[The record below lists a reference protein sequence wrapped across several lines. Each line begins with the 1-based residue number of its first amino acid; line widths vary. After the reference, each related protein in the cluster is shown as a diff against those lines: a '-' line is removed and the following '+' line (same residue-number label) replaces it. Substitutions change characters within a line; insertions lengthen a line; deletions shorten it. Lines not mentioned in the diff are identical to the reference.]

1 MGRLDAYHSPA
12 IASGS
17 SDNSQDALILNTL
30 EITDAPE
37 VARTAAED
45 LADSAERLTEVM
57 EWIG

>member
-1 MGRLDAYHSPA
+1 LDAYHSPA